1 MQKDSLILQYLP
13 IVRKAAVQLRGM
25 AGSLLQEEDLVDQG
39 VIALM
44 ECLERYD
51 ESRGAKF
58 ETYAFLRVRGAMIDY
73 IRSQDWVPHRARN
86 FQKKVDEA
94 CAMISNEKM
103 READAQEVAD
113 YLDIPVEKVENH
125 IQYMN
130 HAAVLSFE
138 NVLQDMTGLVAKGE
152 LEAEDVSTKPEES
165 LFYKELREQLAAA
178 IDSLGEKERLVISL
192 YYYEELKYS
201 EIAEILGIGQSRV
214 CQIHTKAIG
223 KLNASMEE
231 YMKG

>member
-1 MQKDSLILQYLP
+1 
-13 IVRKAAVQLRGM
+13 
-25 AGSLLQEEDLVDQG
+25 
-39 VIALM
+39 
-44 ECLERYD
+44 
-51 ESRGAKF
+51 
-58 ETYAFLRVRGAMIDY
+58 
-73 IRSQDWVPHRARN
+73 
-86 FQKKVDEA
+86 
-94 CAMISNEKM
+94 MISNEKM

-223 KLNASMEE
+223 KLKASMEE